1 MEERKRIVFP
11 RKRIEK
17 RICPPGKS
25 LIFFLQKGLSKLPD
39 LEGTEGIAGHLGDS
53 VALEVELGQAR
64 EALER
69 PEVGQSTDPVV
80 AQIQERQ
87 PLVVA
92 ENSRLDF
99 SDLIV
104 VSRWSLTDSNNFC

>member
-1 MEERKRIVFP
+1 MAA
-11 RKRIEK
+11 
-17 RICPPGKS
+17 
-25 LIFFLQKGLSKLPD
+25 D

-53 VALEVELGQAR
+53 VALEVELGKAR

-104 VSRWSLTDSNNFC
+104 VSRWSLTYAADNIASFSHILEQAFFGHSLKNLR

>member
-1 MEERKRIVFP
+1 MKRLELAV
-11 RKRIEK
+11 
-17 RICPPGKS
+17 
-25 LIFFLQKGLSKLPD
+25 GLEDSRAQGLNPIGGQVESSEA
-39 LEGTEGIAGHLGDS
+39 LEGAEGIAGHLGDP

-69 PEVGQSTDPVV
+69 PEVGKSTDPVV
-80 AQIQERQ
+80 AQIQEGQ

-104 VSRWSLTDSNNFC
+104 VSRWSLTDSNN